1 MLHLLSPEIQM
12 IDNANHPLSLPI
24 DQVNACN
31 TLPQAVTIVAE
42 IYDFQWHPYFLW
54 MRSVNVDRAAFLK
67 SQLPF
72 RYAVETFSQSLAA
85 VLARVNTMEARLA
98 LVENI
103 NEEHGHGNPLRSHK
117 ATFRQYLYSLG
128 ATDVELEYPVSTG
141 VLAFNQSIL
150 NYCLTQSPE
159 CGAAMLGMI
168 EHLYANISGTIART
182 VYGCAWAQPGS
193 QSHYTVHQ
201 QLDVDHARDLLQIA
215 QTGWKNASARS
226 QVAQSLLLG
235 AHYFWS
241 LYEDMQPHD

>member
-12 IDNANHPLSLPI
+12 IDNAKHHLSLPI
-24 DQVNACN
+24 EQVNACN

-54 MRSVNVDRAAFLK
+54 MRSVNVDRAEFLQ

-72 RYAVETFSQSLAA
+72 RYAVETFSQALAA
-85 VLARVNTMEARLA
+85 V
-98 LVENI
+98 
-103 NEEHGHGNPLRSHK
+103 NEERGDEERGDEERGDEERGDGNLLRSHK

-128 ATDVELEYPVSTG
+128 ATNLELEYPASIG

-168 EHLYANISGTIART
+168 EHLYVNISGTIARM

-193 QSHYTVHQ
+193 QSHYTVHP
-201 QLDVDHARDLLQIA
+201 QLDVDHARDLWQIA
-215 QTGWKNASARS
+215 QTGWDNTDARP